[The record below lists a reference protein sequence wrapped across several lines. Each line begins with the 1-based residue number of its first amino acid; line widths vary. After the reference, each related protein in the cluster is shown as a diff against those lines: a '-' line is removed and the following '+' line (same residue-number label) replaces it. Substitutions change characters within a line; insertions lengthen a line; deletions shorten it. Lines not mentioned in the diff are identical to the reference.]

1 MPLLETDVL
10 IAAIDPEDP
19 NHDVARAVFEEGGA
33 ALSPYALVEL
43 DLLVRSDVIVVRD
56 CAEFWRKVEELLRRL
71 RVRVV
76 GVRPLH
82 FAKARELR
90 RSYGLTYFDSLHAAV
105 AMVEGLE
112 LVSFDLRAYG
122 AVRGLRCRRPSRR

>member
-1 MPLLETDVL
+1 LTRTRPPLLETDVP
-10 IAAIDPEDP
+10 I
-19 NHDVARAVFEEGGA
+19 VA
-33 ALSPYALVEL
+33 YALVEL

-56 CAEFWRKVEELLRRL
+56 CAEFWRKIEELLRRL

-90 RSYGLTYFDSLHAAV
+90 RSYGLTYFDSLHAA
-105 AMVEGLE
+105 AAIVEGLE

-122 AVRGLRCRRPSRR
+122 AVRGLGCRRPSRR